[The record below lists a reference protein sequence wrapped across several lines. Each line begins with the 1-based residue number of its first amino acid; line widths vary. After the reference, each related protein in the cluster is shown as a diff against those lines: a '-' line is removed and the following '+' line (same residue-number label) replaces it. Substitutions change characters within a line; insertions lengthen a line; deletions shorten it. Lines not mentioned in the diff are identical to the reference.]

1 MARTLVQDGSSE
13 ENRIALMARELINLR
28 TAALAPNGSIGLVRR
43 YLRGDHD
50 LPYMPEKA
58 SREYITIARNSI
70 TNWLPLISDTFVKS
84 LWVDG
89 YRSKRAADNARAWK
103 YWQMNKMDARQAIAH
118 RGALEYG
125 VSYVSVLPGT
135 DGRPV
140 IKPLVAH
147 RTYALY
153 QEDDDDFPVMALY
166 YRGTDI
172 EGNEL
177 FHLWE
182 SNRRWD
188 ILVQTGRKKGEATR
202 EADDRGTGAGDI
214 QVVGFDEHPAPFVP
228 WVRFRERLD
237 GESYGIIKPLIST
250 QNRINETVFS
260 AQIALQYA
268 AFRQRWAT
276 GMAIPRDT
284 EEFLSDGTTPN
295 PNFGRPIEPF
305 KAAVDRL
312 WVVEDPEAKF
322 GEFQATDVR
331 PHIEIYREHVKT
343 LAAAGQVSPMVLL
356 GDLINL
362 SGDALSSIQDGTQRK
377 LGEYETNFGE
387 SWEQVLHL
395 AAYMAGEPFHDEDES
410 AEVRWRDTEAR
421 SLAATVDAL
430 GKMVHMLHVPAE
442 ELWDRIPGATDQDV
456 ERWKDTAKSGESL
469 MNVLMDM
476 NQRQAQPTADEAE
489 ADED

>member
-1 MARTLVQDGSSE
+1 MAQEPNTDKAKSAEDLAAE
-13 ENRIALMARELINLR
+13 WARELIDLR
-28 TAALAPNGSIGLVRR
+28 NTALAPNGSIGLVRR

-50 LPYMPEKA
+50 LPYMPKKA
-58 SREYITIARNSI
+58 SNEYMTIARNSI
-70 TNWLPLISDTFVKS
+70 TNWLPLISDTFAKN

-89 YRSKRAADNARAWK
+89 YRAKRAADNARAWQ
-103 YWQMNKMDARQAIAH
+103 YWQANKMDARQAIAH

-125 VSYVSVLPGT
+125 VSYVSVLPGA

-140 IKPLVAH
+140 ITPLAAH

-153 QEDDDDFPVMALY
+153 QEDDDDWPMVALY

-172 EGNEL
+172 HGDEL
-177 FHLWE
+177 YYLWE

-188 ILVQTGRKKGEATR
+188 ILVPTR
-202 EADDRGTGAGDI
+202 RTRSDSTRDVDDRGTGSGDLK
-214 QVVGFDEHPAPFVP
+214 VLGYEEHPAPYVP

-237 GESYGIIKPLIST
+237 GTSEGVIKPLIPT

-260 AQIALQYA
+260 AQMALQYA

-284 EEFLSDGTTPN
+284 EEYLPDGVTPN
-295 PNFGRPIEPF
+295 PNYGKPIEPF

-312 WVVEDPEAKF
+312 WVVEDPEARF
-322 GEFQATDVR
+322 GEFSQTDVT
-331 PHIEIYREHVKT
+331 PHIQVYREHVKT
-343 LAAAGQVSPMVLL
+343 LAAIGQVSPLVMM
-356 GDLINL
+356 GDLVNL
-362 SGDALSSIQDGTQRK
+362 SADALSSIQDATQRK
-377 LGEYETNFGE
+377 LREYETNFGE
-387 SWEQVLHL
+387 SWEQVFAL
-395 AAYMAGEPFHDEDES
+395 AAYMAGEEFDDEFDA

-430 GKMVHMLHVPAE
+430 GKMVQMLHVPAE

-456 ERWKDTAKSGESL
+456 ERWRETARSAESL
-469 MNVLMDM
+469 IHLMDRM
-476 NQRQAQPTADEAE
+476 SARQEEPTEDMQDE
-489 ADED
+489 